1 LAQAWRIGLG
11 VVLAAGLAGG
21 IDRIP
26 RGMLANLLWVTPTVV
41 AASELADSQVP
52 QQPADQSYQET
63 VRQYRVPDLT
73 LTDMNGGTMRLGA
86 ALRDPG
92 PIVLEFMYTTCA
104 GVCPI
109 TSALLAQA
117 QSELAVGH
125 ADLRIWSISIDPDAD
140 TPARLQLYAQSY
152 GAGPNW
158 RFFTGGLDD
167 IVTLQAAFDAYRGS
181 KMRHEPLILIRAH
194 GDQWAR
200 VNGLPSASELV
211 DEFRRVI
218 LP

>member
-11 VVLAAGLAGG
+11 VVLAAGLVG
-21 IDRIP
+21 IDRNP

-41 AASELADSQVP
+41 AASEVADSQVP

-63 VRQYRVPDLT
+63 VRHYRVPDLT
-73 LTDMNGGTMRLGA
+73 LTDMNGGTMRLA
-86 ALRDPG
+86 KALRDPA

-140 TPARLQLYAQSY
+140 TPDRLQLYAQSY

-158 RFFTGGLDD
+158 RFFTAGLDD
-167 IVTLQAAFDAYRGS
+167 IVTLQAAFDAYRGN

-211 DEFRRVI
+211 DEFRRVM